1 MKRSLLEIISS
12 ILVLSG
18 QNPPG
23 PAGGAP
29 DGYGLGRGAA
39 GPRAEL
45 HWPQGTGQCRTGRT
59 RLLRVASQDVTI
71 HMPRYG

>member
-29 DGYGLGRGAA
+29 DGYAGARSCWAA
-39 GPRAEL
+39 GGATLAARDRA
-45 HWPQGTGQCRTGRT
+45 
-59 RLLRVASQDVTI
+59 
-71 HMPRYG
+71 MPHRPHEATPSR